1 MAINVGI
8 KIGTPKAF
16 VPPPPPP
23 PPVPEPGPEETASAL
38 SAENKEEIKP
48 VTRRRTTSI

>member
-23 PPVPEPGPEETASAL
+23 PVPEPSPEETASAL

-48 VTRRRTTSI
+48 VNRRRTTSI